1 MAILFLMNNL
11 KTQVYR
17 FCIENK
23 PTHIFSAH
31 PCTAYIGCDPPPS
44 RWRGELGFSQ
54 RVSYKKRVYVIS
66 ANLQSPSPSPVY
78 FTHMNTF
85 LQIAGCRKIM
95 FYHLRT
101 RTNTHAH
108 THTHISTHIHTH
120 THTHTHAYPHT
131 YTHIHTHTHTHTHTL
146 IHYTHSH
153 TYAHIFDILF
163 GDNSYATKH

>member
-1 MAILFLMNNL
+1 MIIGAMAILFLMNNL

-31 PCTAYIGCDPPPS
+31 PCTAYIGCDPLPVE
-44 RWRGELGFSQ
+44 GKLGFSQ
-54 RVSYKKRVYVIS
+54 RVSYKKKSVCHLCQSAESVAIS
-66 ANLQSPSPSPVY
+66 CV
-78 FTHMNTF
+78 
-85 LQIAGCRKIM
+85 
-95 FYHLRT
+95 FYSYEHFSSDCWLSQ
-101 RTNTHAH
+101 NNVLSFAH
-108 THTHISTHIHTH
+108 THKHTR
-120 THTHTHAYPHT
+120 THTHAYPHT
-131 YTHIHTHTHTHTHTL
+131 YTHIRTHTHTHTHTL